1 MPLSFSGLVNDR
13 HFAVPLALILSHSY
27 HTIDKEVV
35 KIKDEVPQPP
45 TQVPPLS
52 GDKSLVPLL
61 LTHQTNPFEWLIKEV
76 QPSNIQ
82 GFYF

>member
-13 HFAVPLALILSHSY
+13 HFAVPLALILSYSY

-45 TQVPPLS
+45 TQVPPLL
-52 GDKSLVPLL
+52 GDKSLVTLPL
-61 LTHQTNPFEWLIKEV
+61 T
-76 QPSNIQ
+76 QPNKPI
-82 GFYF
+82 